1 LQAIGFLGPE
11 GTHTQ
16 QAALN
21 YTVDHP
27 AKLSAFP
34 GLSALLQAVQSGAL
48 DAAVIPIENS
58 LEGAVNLSLD
68 LLAWEVDLLI
78 IAEIVLPIS
87 HCLLVNEGTTM
98 EALQTLFTHPQA
110 SGQCRKFLEQELPQV
125 SVSHSL
131 STAEGARLAK
141 AGGTQCAAIAPR
153 QAGELYGM
161 QILRDNIQDQDN
173 NFTRFAVIGN
183 KTPISTGRDK
193 TSLVFSTDHHP
204 GSLYRILDIFSLWNL
219 NMTKIESRPA
229 RSKLGTYI
237 FFIDLEGHV
246 SDHDMMDA
254 LTMVQRKTTF
264 YKFLGSYPQ
273 AE

>member
-1 LQAIGFLGPE
+1 
-11 GTHTQ
+11 
-16 QAALN
+16 
-21 YTVDHP
+21 
-27 AKLSAFP
+27 
-34 GLSALLQAVQSGAL
+34 
-48 DAAVIPIENS
+48 
-58 LEGAVNLSLD
+58 
-68 LLAWEVDLLI
+68 
-78 IAEIVLPIS
+78 
-87 HCLLVNEGTTM
+87 
-98 EALQTLFTHPQA
+98 LQTLFTHPQA